1 MTQKIEYSLAVTEAP
16 QEEPVSLDEALAHLR
31 VDDEGEEEYIES
43 LITTAREWLEEI
55 ANVALVTQE
64 IEMRM
69 DAFPTERSL
78 RIPRVPLQSVDA
90 IEYIDEDGTTHTMSA
105 SDYLVDARAKPGR
118 IVLKNS
124 SNWPTDT
131 LQEVGAV
138 TIRFDAGFGEAA
150 DVPKIFKQI
159 LLLQIAHWYENR
171 ETVIVGA
178 GLTTNDVPF
187 GVKSL
192 LANVRY

>member
-1 MTQKIEYSLAVTEAP
+1 
-16 QEEPVSLDEALAHLR
+16 
-31 VDDEGEEEYIES
+31 
-43 LITTAREWLEEI
+43 
-55 ANVALVTQE
+55 
-64 IEMRM
+64 MRM

-78 RIPRVPLQSVDA
+78 RIPRVPLQSVEE
-90 IEYIDEDGTTHTMSA
+90 IEYIDEDGATHTMSA

-118 IVLKNS
+118 IVLKNN

-138 TIRFDAGFGEAA
+138 TIRYIAGFGEAV
-150 DVPKIFKQI
+150 DVPKIYKQI

-171 ETVIVGA
+171 ETVIIGS
-178 GLTTNDVPF
+178 GLNISDLPF

-192 LANVRY
+192 LANVRYPVR